1 MEFSARGRLIPDLE
15 RTFEAGRE
23 QRGYFRLHPVENSLE
38 LACRRKPEDFNDHNR
53 QKLSEKL
60 HDIAQSCGEN
70 ILSGAHLP
78 FQLARSKRPFG
89 TEFREHFWPMI
100 TRSFETAFPG
110 QEVRDKSRIAVT
122 DAAELDPD
130 SSWQRL
136 VQRREEDDVLG
147 WYFPEALAGYA
158 IPDMETACAR
168 ISPEAHVSGLSEIA
182 YSLALF
188 PELLHPPGHY
198 GRLLAVSGLRPLN
211 ASEHHMFWFF
221 EAYGFDLTFNCRS
234 KIGAVSEYYSGGVT
248 FLVD

>member
-1 MEFSARGRLIPDLE
+1 MEFSAQGRLIPDQE

-38 LACRRKPEDFNDHNR
+38 LACRRRPEDFDNQNC
-53 QKLSEKL
+53 QKLAEKL
-60 HDIAQSCGEN
+60 REIAQSCGDN
-70 ILSGAHLP
+70 ILSGTHLP
-78 FQLARSKRPFG
+78 FRLGRAKCPFG
-89 TEFREHFWPMI
+89 TEFKEDFWPMMAA
-100 TRSFETAFPG
+100 SFETAFPG
-110 QEVRDKSRIAVT
+110 QEVRDKSRIAVA
-122 DAAELDPD
+122 DAAELDPT
-130 SSWQRL
+130 STWRRL
-136 VQRREEDDVLG
+136 VERREAGDVLG

-158 IPDMETACAR
+158 IPDMEKACAR
-168 ISPEAHVSGLSEIA
+168 ISPRAHVSGLSEIA

-198 GRLLAVSGLRPLN
+198 GRLLAVSGLRPLS